1 MTVEHSPLSVSD
13 PEEDPQAIVVAKPSS
28 SSSSTIMEPMSM
40 NVNDN
45 DDRDDNDNN
54 GLLVMVQG
62 SKGETQQQPP
72 PYRNTCFAITFV
84 GQLFAVTIVA
94 LAVGVPRLQQLGGA
108 PTIDNDFVRDDDENG
123 FSGGE
128 NGSAGMA
135 VVWIMMMMMM
145 MLVVVLALTA
155 IGLSGLF
162 VYIMSRYSASIVKVV
177 LVASPVVFVL
187 FGWTTLMASNDDP
200 IQQVFAR
207 VWFCIALVSVLYAS
221 CSWRHRFLASANL
234 TTGLAAVRAHH
245 GIVSVSLLLALLG
258 SVFSIIWCVAVVGVF
273 FSSKPECVN
282 NDVVSQQSIVCP
294 NDFTNLYLFLLLL
307 SYYWTHS
314 TLRVRP
320 SSSSSTCQAVPET
333 EPIQNC
339 DALYIIYIGHYK
351 SDCGW
356 YSGNLVV

>member
-94 LAVGVPRLQQLGGA
+94 FAVGVPRLEQLGGA

-187 FGWTTLMASNDDP
+187 FGWIDGVQRRSDSASLCPRVVLHCTRFGPVRVLFVETPFLGLGQPHDGFGGRP
-200 IQQVFAR
+200 CSPRYSVRLASIGSAR
-207 VWFCIALVSVLYAS
+207 VRLFHNLV
-221 CSWRHRFLASANL
+221 CRR
-234 TTGLAAVRAHH
+234 R
-245 GIVSVSLLLALLG
+245 
-258 SVFSIIWCVAVVGVF
+258 WC
-273 FSSKPECVN
+273 
-282 NDVVSQQSIVCP
+282 
-294 NDFTNLYLFLLLL
+294 LFLVK
-307 SYYWTHS
+307 T
-314 TLRVRP
+314 RMRE
-320 SSSSSTCQAVPET
+320 Q
-333 EPIQNC
+333 
-339 DALYIIYIGHYK
+339 
-351 SDCGW
+351 
-356 YSGNLVV
+356 